1 VDFELG
7 VFAVAG
13 RRELEERTAGPFG
26 GDQCIDTSVLAA
38 KAQPRPALAD
48 VDGDQRSL
56 AELTRSGS
64 SSRTL
69 LGGEGASNGYHGRNL
84 RAPGGLVWMG
94 PAIVHLEPRFKSRP
108 LVEEATLTIG
118 QLAAAVGLNASA
130 VRYYERRGVMPV
142 PERTSGQRRYR
153 AEAISRLR
161 TIQAAQ
167 QVGLSLSEI
176 TQLLAGAD
184 NGESAEVLREL
195 AERRLP
201 DVEALIERAQAMKGW
216 LELAAEC
223 RCASLDI
230 CDLFASDGLSHA
242 GRAVRVSLPGTR

>member
-1 VDFELG
+1 
-7 VFAVAG
+7 
-13 RRELEERTAGPFG
+13 
-26 GDQCIDTSVLAA
+26 
-38 KAQPRPALAD
+38 
-48 VDGDQRSL
+48 
-56 AELTRSGS
+56 
-64 SSRTL
+64 
-69 LGGEGASNGYHGRNL
+69 
-84 RAPGGLVWMG
+84 M
-94 PAIVHLEPRFKSRP
+94 P
-108 LVEEATLTIG
+108 LVEDATLTIG

-153 AEAISRLR
+153 PDAIDRLR

-167 QVGLSLSEI
+167 QVGLSLTEI

-184 NGESAEVLREL
+184 NGESAKVLREL

-223 RCASLDI
+223 RCTSLDI
-230 CDLFASDGLSHA
+230 CDLFASHGPSHA
-242 GRAVRVSLPGTR
+242 GRAVRASLAGTGKRPALETDAPPLARREP

>member
-1 VDFELG
+1 
-7 VFAVAG
+7 
-13 RRELEERTAGPFG
+13 
-26 GDQCIDTSVLAA
+26 
-38 KAQPRPALAD
+38 
-48 VDGDQRSL
+48 
-56 AELTRSGS
+56 
-64 SSRTL
+64 
-69 LGGEGASNGYHGRNL
+69 
-84 RAPGGLVWMG
+84 
-94 PAIVHLEPRFKSRP
+94 
-108 LVEEATLTIG
+108 VEEATLTIG
-118 QLAAAVGLNASA
+118 QLATEVGLNASA

-153 AEAISRLR
+153 SDAIARLR

-167 QVGLSLSEI
+167 QVGLSLTEI

-184 NGESAEVLREL
+184 NGESAEVLRQL

-230 CDLFASDGLSHA
+230 CDLFAADGPSPA
-242 GRAVRVSLPGTR
+242 GRAERAGFALGSVTQR